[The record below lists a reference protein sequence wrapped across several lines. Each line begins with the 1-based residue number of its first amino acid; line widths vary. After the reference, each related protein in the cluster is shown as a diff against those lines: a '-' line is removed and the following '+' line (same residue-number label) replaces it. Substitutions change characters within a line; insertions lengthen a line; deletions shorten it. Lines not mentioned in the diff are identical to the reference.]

1 MGFFDTVAAVSTP
14 RGFGGIAVI
23 RISGDRAVE
32 IAERM
37 FEPIGKEKKLSRVEA
52 NRAVYGKIYL
62 AEADGKKREI
72 DDGIAVVFRSPHSFT
87 GEDTVELSC
96 HGGVLITDT
105 VLRAAFAAGAEPA
118 GAGEFTR
125 RAFVNGKLALTEA
138 EALSSLLTATTD
150 DQLKLARGGASG
162 ALSRGLSKIYESL
175 LSVSTAIRAKIDF
188 PDEDLAELSDAEI
201 ADGISAALF
210 DVKELDA
217 TYKTGRAVALG
228 IPTVICGR
236 TNAGKSSLYNRLV
249 GDDAAIVTD
258 IAGTTRDI
266 ISETVSFGGVTLRL
280 FDTAGLRNTDDTVE
294 RIGVERARK
303 AIQKAELII
312 AVFDGSTALGE
323 DDLNSI
329 SEIENSDA
337 VKVAVINKSDLGL
350 HPDTDKIKEKF
361 ENSVVLSTAS
371 GEGLPLLADR
381 IRALYFD
388 GAIDLSA
395 DAVVTN
401 ERQHAA
407 LILAAEHL
415 RSAQD
420 ALDHF
425 VPVDAVCSDI
435 ERAMSAIAGID
446 GREVGEDIVASVFSK
461 FCVGK

>member
-23 RISGDRAVE
+23 RISGDKAVE

-37 FEPIGKEKKLSRVEA
+37 FVPFEKKLSDVEA

-62 AEADGKKREI
+62 SETDGKKREI
-72 DDGIAVVFRSPHSFT
+72 DDGLAVVFRAPHSFT
-87 GEDTVELSC
+87 GEDTVEISC

-105 VLRAAFAAGAEPA
+105 VLRAAFAAGAKAA

-138 EALSSLLTATTD
+138 EALSSLLTAATD
-150 DQLKLARGGASG
+150 DQLKLARAGASG
-162 ALSRGLSKIYESL
+162 TLSRGISKIYEDL

-188 PDEDLAELSDAEI
+188 PDEDLSELSDEDI
-201 ADGISAALF
+201 ERGIKTALK
-210 DVKELDA
+210 DAKKLEA
-217 TYKTGRAVALG
+217 TYKTGRAVAIG

-266 ISETVSFGGVTLRL
+266 ISETVSFGGVTLKL
-280 FDTAGLRNTDDTVE
+280 FDTAGLRETDDKVE
-294 RIGVERARK
+294 RIGVERAK
-303 AIQKAELII
+303 DAIRKAELII
-312 AVFDGSTALGE
+312 AVFDGSAELGE

-329 SEIENSDA
+329 SEIENSGAA
-337 VKVAVINKSDLGL
+337 VVAVINKSDLGQ
-350 HPDTDKIKEKF
+350 HRDTDKIKKKF
-361 ENSVVLSTAS
+361 KNTVVLSTAT
-371 GEGLPLLADR
+371 GEGIDSLSEK
-381 IRALYFD
+381 IRSLYFD
-388 GAIDLSA
+388 GEIDLSC

-407 LILAAEHL
+407 LVLTSDHL
-415 RSAQD
+415 RSAQE
-420 ALDHF
+420 ALELS

-435 ERAMSAIAGID
+435 ERAMSALAGID